1 MGKGQEVVVVKKNI
15 GNSFLAEGMR
25 RNDGIVFFDGN
36 KILKNGLF
44 HYLGLFIHL
53 EGETKEGATCRKDY
67 KMFVLKKRFLT
78 PMFLFMGIGPG
89 MSFELNSGNQMCPKN
104 EGC

>member
-67 KMFVLKKRFLT
+67 KMFEEALLDSNV
-78 PMFLFMGIGPG
+78 
-89 MSFELNSGNQMCPKN
+89 SFHGYRTRYVF
-104 EGC
+104 